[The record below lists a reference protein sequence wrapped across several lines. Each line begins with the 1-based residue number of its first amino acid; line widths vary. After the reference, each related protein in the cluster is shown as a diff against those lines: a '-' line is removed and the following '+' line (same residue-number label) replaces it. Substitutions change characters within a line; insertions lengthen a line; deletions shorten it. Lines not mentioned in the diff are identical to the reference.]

1 MGLWRQAFETEICHE
16 WECPTVTWHFPPLK
30 IKIFRGAVTTYNPSP
45 LSFQTAA
52 GEGELPQPP
61 GFQGN
66 AIYKMIKGKGA
77 SMYDIHTELIEQL
90 ILLWQNEDVSSQE
103 GGGY

>member
-1 MGLWRQAFETEICHE
+1 MQSKSLF
-16 WECPTVTWHFPPLK
+16 
-30 IKIFRGAVTTYNPSP
+30 
-45 LSFQTAA
+45 SFQTAA